1 MAREI
6 RYIDPFSEGHHPEQ
20 LAFYGRIAANL
31 GVRLRVE
38 TSQSTWKL
46 AQPMLGEAAKS
57 LSLDRAVDVGLGQ
70 FRDMLSYMYEVMNPS
85 RGQAPIFF
93 PMLDPFIAPL
103 ALLPAGRTRNATW
116 SGVYFRDGFN
126 YPAADFSK
134 ATDFFKYS
142 IKLGLL
148 RIASNKRCVEIL
160 TYNESWRKTL
170 PAPTRWLPD
179 ALSELDA
186 LRDTQPIAAS
196 APRAGERDRVF
207 FVLFGALKER
217 KGVLETLDGFRNL
230 PAHELSRINL
240 KILGKF
246 TDQDY
251 RSKVMSRIDALSI
264 EGGAVTI
271 KEGYIEGSELEAAIS
286 EADVVLA
293 PYIDHMGSSGVLG
306 IAARYGKPVL
316 TQSAFQ
322 VGEETRRFGLG
333 LTADIRKPLEVRS
346 ALSHLIH
353 GYPLSKSR
361 LGEYLQRRSPE
372 RAKQVARESFE
383 LLLQKKM

>member
-6 RYIDPFSEGHHPEQ
+6 HYIDPFSEGHHPEQ
-20 LAFYGRIAANL
+20 LAFYGRIAASL
-31 GVRLRVE
+31 GVQLRVE
-38 TSQSTWKL
+38 TSESTWRL
-46 AQPMLGEAAKS
+46 AQSILGETAKS
-57 LSLDRAVDVGLGQ
+57 LTLERAVDVGLGQ
-70 FRDMLSYMYEVMNPS
+70 FRDMLGYVREVMSPD
-85 RGQAPIFF
+85 RAPVPVFF

-103 ALLPAGRTRNATW
+103 ALLPARQISNAPW

-126 YPAADFSK
+126 YPATDFSK
-134 ATDFFKYS
+134 ATDFLKYFV
-142 IKLGLL
+142 KLGLL
-148 RIASNKRCVEIL
+148 RAATKKRCVEVL

-170 PAPTRWLPD
+170 AAPTRWLPD

-186 LRDTQPIAAS
+186 LKTAQPMAAPS
-196 APRAGERDRVF
+196 RQSDDQDRVQ

-217 KGVLETLDGFRNL
+217 KGLLETIDGFRSL
-230 PAHELSRINL
+230 SAPELSRIDL
-240 KILGKF
+240 RILGKF

-251 RSKVMSRIDALSI
+251 RSKVMSRIDALSAK
-264 EGGAVTI
+264 GGAVSI
-271 KEGYIEGSELEAAIS
+271 EEGYIEGSKLEAAIS
-286 EADVVLA
+286 EADVILA

-346 ALSHLIH
+346 ALSQLIQ
-353 GYPLSKSR
+353 GYAAQESR
-361 LGEYLQRRSPE
+361 LGDYLERRSPE
-372 RAKQVARESFE
+372 RATQVAREAFE
-383 LLLQKKM
+383 RLLE